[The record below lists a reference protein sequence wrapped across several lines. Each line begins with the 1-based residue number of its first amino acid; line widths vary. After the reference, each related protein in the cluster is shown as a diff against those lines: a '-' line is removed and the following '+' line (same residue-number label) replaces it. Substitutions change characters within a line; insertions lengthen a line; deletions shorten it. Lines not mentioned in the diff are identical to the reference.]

1 MVNEEV
7 DEDNDFM
14 GGQGIKNPQKYE
26 ALLEKK
32 KERRT
37 VTLVHININN
47 IGGVII

>member
-14 GGQGIKNPQKYE
+14 GGLAAKNPQRYE

-37 VTLVHININN
+37 VRKKVLFNLL
-47 IGGVII
+47 IGRVTI